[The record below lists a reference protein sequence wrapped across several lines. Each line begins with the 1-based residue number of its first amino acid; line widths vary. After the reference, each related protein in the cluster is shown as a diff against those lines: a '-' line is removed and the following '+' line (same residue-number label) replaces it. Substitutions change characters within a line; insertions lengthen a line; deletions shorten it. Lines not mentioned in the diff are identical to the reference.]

1 MPQPDGNTDGLKP
14 KERKKLENIFRRRL
28 PPEVIITPELCRYL
42 AALAHEIG
50 RQVAVLIDRQGRI
63 THVIVGTRGDITLP
77 SLQEYRLGHGRL
89 RGLRCIHVHLSS
101 GLIDTEDLTDL
112 GMLRLDLMA
121 AVSTTPSGLPEAIQI
136 AHLKP
141 GTVDTRLPAYEILP
155 PQSPYEAGISF
166 TALVHETEARIVN
179 DFRHKT
185 KAGDRQRAFVISV
198 AAASRAVLE
207 ESGTELAE
215 LARGAGLE
223 VADIIIQSR
232 RLNPRTVTGSGK
244 LQELTIR
251 AMAEGVEL
259 LIFDQDLTPTQ
270 AREITAVTDL
280 KVIDRTLLILDIFAR
295 RARSREGRLKVELA
309 QQKYRL
315 SWIAEKTTALSR
327 LTGGIGG
334 RGPGE
339 TTLEVDRRRIRDRIT
354 MLERRL
360 EQLAKSRLTARKRR
374 KKNQLPLV
382 SIVGYTN
389 AGKSTLLNTLTGS
402 TVFTENLPF
411 ATLDPTTRRLRLPRE
426 REIIITD
433 TVGFIRQLPKD
444 LLDAFRTTL
453 EELQDADLLLHLVDI
468 TDERFTERIEVVNN
482 LLTALE
488 LDDIPVLL
496 VFNKIDRLPTATV
509 TGLTA
514 RFGAIPVSARNA
526 ASLEP
531 LLVAIDERL
540 RAGNPAVRQSAS
552 ACAP

>member
-1 MPQPDGNTDGLKP
+1 
-14 KERKKLENIFRRRL
+14 
-28 PPEVIITPELCRYL
+28 
-42 AALAHEIG
+42 
-50 RQVAVLIDRQGRI
+50 
-63 THVIVGTRGDITLP
+63 
-77 SLQEYRLGHGRL
+77 
-89 RGLRCIHVHLSS
+89 
-101 GLIDTEDLTDL
+101 
-112 GMLRLDLMA
+112 
-121 AVSTTPSGLPEAIQI
+121 
-136 AHLKP
+136 
-141 GTVDTRLPAYEILP
+141 VDTRLPAYEILP

>member
-1 MPQPDGNTDGLKP
+1 MPQPDGNIDGLKP

-28 PPEVIITPELCRYL
+28 PPEVVVTPELCRHL
-42 AALAHEIG
+42 AAVAHEIG
-50 RQVAVLIDRQGRI
+50 RQVAILIDRQGKI
-63 THVIVGTRGDITLP
+63 THVIVGDRQGVTLP

-89 RGLRCIHVHLSS
+89 RGLRCIHVHLGP

-121 AVSTTPSGLPEAIQI
+121 AVSTTPGGLPEAIQI
-136 AHLKP
+136 SHLKP
-141 GTVDTRLPAYEILP
+141 GTIDSRLPAYEVLP
-155 PQSPYEAGISF
+155 PRSPYEPGDPF
-166 TALVHETEARIVN
+166 TALIHETEARIVD
-179 DFRHKT
+179 DFRHET
-185 KAGDRQRAFVISV
+185 RAGSRPRAFVISV
-198 AAASRAVLE
+198 ADEPRAVLE
-207 ESGTELAE
+207 ESVTELAE

-223 VADIIIQSR
+223 VADVIVQNR
-232 RLNPRTVTGSGK
+232 RLHPRTVTGSGK

-251 AMAEGVEL
+251 AMAEGVDL

-270 AREITAVTDL
+270 AREIAGVTDL

-295 RARSREGRLKVELA
+295 RAKSREGRLKVELA

-402 TVFTENLPF
+402 SVFTENLPF

-433 TVGFIRQLPKD
+433 TVGFIRRLPKD

-468 TDERFTERIEVVNN
+468 TDERFDERIEVVND
-482 LLTALE
+482 LLAALE
-488 LDDIPVLL
+488 LDDIPVLP
-496 VFNKIDRLPTATV
+496 VFNKIDRLPTDTV
-509 TGLTA
+509 AGLA
-514 RFGAIPVSARNA
+514 GRFNAIPIAARDSATLGPLLAAIDNRLQASRPAVHQSAA
-526 ASLEP
+526 AS
-531 LLVAIDERL
+531 R
-540 RAGNPAVRQSAS
+540 
-552 ACAP
+552 